1 MPRLSRLGFIDVD
14 RTRMP
19 VRRRIRSRGVPTALQ
34 DHEVLCTD
42 DPVEAAEVVSDLLGP
57 TRLMPAA
64 TVAEPFQATL
74 NAVRFLD
81 VTMAHLDVHC
91 SATMAVNP
99 SVDAYTVHMV
109 TNGAAR
115 FAVDGVRR
123 EISAFFAPVISP
135 GSDYLIALDA
145 DSPQLIVRIEKAA
158 VERQLSRLLGR
169 SLDVPVVFDPIAD
182 LTTDEAVRWHSAIH
196 LLSSEIVSAQSLI
209 HRGVAAGPIE
219 DLIVSTLLYI
229 HRSNYTDRLRTR
241 ARPSGRAAVR
251 RSVEYIEAHLAERI
265 TLADLAGYARMSPR
279 SIQQGFRE
287 DLRTTPVAYIRDLRL
302 QRVRADLMQAMPGDG
317 VTVTDVAERWGFGHL
332 GNFSVLYRQ
341 RFGESPSKTL
351 RR

>member
-1 MPRLSRLGFIDVD
+1 MTRLSRLGFIDAD

-42 DPVEAAEVVSDLLGP
+42 DPAEAADVVGDLLGP
-57 TRLMPAA
+57 TRLMPV
-64 TVAEPFQATL
+64 TTGAEPFQATL

-81 VTMAHLDVHC
+81 VTMAYLDVHC
-91 SATMAVNP
+91 PATMSVNP

-109 TNGAAR
+109 TNGSAR
-115 FAVDGVRR
+115 YAVGEIRR
-123 EISAFFAPVISP
+123 EISAFFAPVVSP
-135 GSDYLIALDA
+135 ATDYLIALDA
-145 DSPQLIVRIEKAA
+145 DSPQLIVRIERPAL
-158 VERQLSRLLGR
+158 ERQLSRLLGR
-169 SLDVPVVFDPIAD
+169 SLDAPVVFDAIAD

-229 HRSNYTDRLRTR
+229 HASNYSDRLRTA
-241 ARPSGRAAVR
+241 ARRSGRVAVR

-265 TLADLAGYARMSPR
+265 TLADLADYSRMSAR

-287 DLRTTPVAYIRDLRL
+287 DLRTTPIAYIRDLRL

-317 VTVTDVAERWGFGHL
+317 VTVTDVAQRWGFSHL